1 MKTIN
6 DHNLESILDRL
17 ESRRKQCRESYVSAY
32 ENNRL
37 NDWAL
42 FTGMVYAQEE
52 LIKLI
57 KDLKKDGYELKK
69 GD

>member
-1 MKTIN
+1 M
-6 DHNLESILDRL
+6 NLDSVLKKL
-17 ESRRKQCRESYVSAY
+17 ELRRQQCRESYVSAY

-57 KDLKKDGYELKK
+57 KELKKDGYELMK